1 MNPRDLPGAR
11 RIIDKDQWVTIRE
24 AASYAALHRETIAVA
39 LRLGELQGV
48 QRVKGGRW
56 KTKPAWI
63 DEWISGGAVAP

>member
-1 MNPRDLPGAR
+1 M
-11 RIIDKDQWVTIRE
+11 TIRE